1 MFVAAFA
8 GTPAVGL
15 AASAV
20 MWRER
25 SLAEIAD
32 AGDLA
37 QHPAAL
43 FNEAVVIGGGHACLH
58 LHMDITCRHHS
69 HTNDFS
75 QHLKIEA
82 CTRRP
87 KVV

>member
-43 FNEAVVIGGGHACLH
+43 FNEGCRDRWWPCLSPSAYGY
-58 LHMDITCRHHS
+58 HMQT
-69 HTNDFS
+69 
-75 QHLKIEA
+75 
-82 CTRRP
+82 P
-87 KVV
+87 